1 MRLQA
6 QTGGKM
12 KSLPELQKDF
22 INLRLGTFIHFN
34 SATVQFHSGD
44 LIDWEYDCENNA
56 VPRRFPF
63 SEKDWNPEALDCRQW
78 AAVAKSAGCRF
89 AALTTKHHE
98 GFALWPTKYSGHCV
112 RNASDQTDIVS
123 KYLEAFREAGIE
135 AGLYFS
141 ILDLTAGI
149 SKNACTSAHKAI
161 IKGQITELLTNY
173 GAIPFLIVDGWN
185 SPWGGPTEEMLP
197 FQELNDLVKSLQ
209 PDCLFMNIGC
219 TALSGQTDILFFE
232 NAAGQEVDSSFS
244 GPGISCN
251 KLTQAWFWR
260 DDDPVTPPAP
270 ASWAIK
276 KMKQYFPM
284 NVNFMLNLSPDPS
297 GRVDE
302 NLAAEF
308 AKIGEQVVFP
318 APLSAVPEGWKSK
331 K

>member
-1 MRLQA
+1 
-6 QTGGKM
+6 M

-44 LIDWEYDCENNA
+44 IVDWEYDCENSGL
-56 VPRRFPF
+56 PRRRPF
-63 SEKDWNPEALDCRQW
+63 SEKDWNPDALDCRQW
-78 AAVAKSAGCRF
+78 AAIAKSAGCRF

-98 GFALWPTKYSGHCV
+98 GFALWPTRYSEHCV
-112 RNASDQTDIVS
+112 RNASNTTDVVAE
-123 KYLEAFREAGIE
+123 YLNAFREAGIE

-149 SKNACTSAHKAI
+149 SRRLCTAQQKDL
-161 IKGQITELLTNY
+161 IKGQITELLTGY
-173 GAIPFLIVDGWN
+173 GPIPFLIVDGWN

-197 FQELNDLVKSLQ
+197 FEELNALVKSLQ
-209 PDCLFMNIGC
+209 PECLFMNIGC

-232 NAAGQEVDSSFS
+232 NAAGQEVDSSFQ

-251 KLTQAWFWR
+251 KLTNAWFWR
-260 DDDPVTPPAP
+260 DADPETTPAP
-270 ASWAIK
+270 ASWALE
-276 KMKQYFPM
+276 KMNGYFPM
-284 NVNFMLNLSPDPS
+284 NVNFMLNLSPAPS

-308 AKIGEQVVFP
+308 AEIGKQVSFP
-318 APLSAVPEGWKSK
+318 DPLNTVPGCWKK
-331 K
+331 